1 MSYQTKPD
9 YTPGKKL
16 TLSKSGG
23 SAPLGKFDKKPEH
36 PNKTAGIFV
45 NVAINNVFGGMSL
58 ADIQTV
64 ASDSQAMAQCFKVVD
79 AIVDH
84 QIASVKKVEPLL

>member
-9 YTPGKKL
+9 YNPGKKL
-16 TLSKSGG
+16 TLTKSGTP
-23 SAPLGKFDKKPEH
+23 ALGKFDKKPEH

-45 NVAINNVFGGMSL
+45 NVAINNVFGGLSL
-58 ADIQTV
+58 ADIQTL
-64 ASDSQAMAQCFKVVD
+64 ATNPQAMTQCFMVVD